1 MHPIRSLTFL
11 AILGLLLSACG
22 ANAGATQQP
31 GGATTNPGGGGGT
44 ATRQPAATDE
54 PAATTDPGGGGGGG
68 GGNPAGWD
76 RYGKVHV
83 EMGGPVSKTVD
94 LGFVPAGSL
103 FGGAQGSSLSFTNEG
118 SNQVVSILIGPDNK
132 VVISYGGTE
141 FSMPG
146 TECTTSN
153 WNIGATSGSGSFDC
167 RASIVIMA
175 SGASVT
181 NGTLKGR
188 FDAHAT

>member
-1 MHPIRSLTFL
+1 MQSRSIAAL
-11 AILGLLLSACG
+11 AVTALLLGACG
-22 ANAGATQQP
+22 GNAGATQQP
-31 GGATTNPGGGGGT
+31 GGATTNSGGGGGT
-44 ATRQPAATDE
+44 ATQQPAATDE
-54 PAATTDPGGGGGGG
+54 PAATTDTGGG

-118 SNQVVSILIGPDNK
+118 SNQVVSILIGPDHK
-132 VVISYGGTE
+132 IVISYGGPE

-167 RASIVIMA
+167 KASIVIMA

-181 NGTLKGR
+181 NGTLKGS

>member
-1 MHPIRSLTFL
+1 MRTTRAISGL
-11 AILGLLLSACG
+11 ALGALLLSACSGG
-22 ANAGATQQP
+22 AGPTQQP
-31 GGATTNPGGGGGT
+31 AAATTNTGGGGGT
-44 ATRQPAATDE
+44 ATEQPTITD
-54 PAATTDPGGGGGGG
+54 APGETVAGGGGGG

-132 VVISYGGTE
+132 IVISYGGTE

-167 RASIVIMA
+167 KASIVIMA

-181 NGTLKGR
+181 NGTLKGN
-188 FDAHAT
+188 FDAHAS

>member
-1 MHPIRSLTFL
+1 MQSVRSIAAL
-11 AILGLLLSACG
+11 ALVAALLGACG
-22 ANAGATQQP
+22 GNAGATQQP
-31 GGATTNPGGGGGT
+31 GAATTNPGGGGGG
-44 ATRQPAATDE
+44 ATQQPAATDE
-54 PAATTDPGGGGGGG
+54 PAATTDPGSGGGG

-118 SNQVVSILIGPDNK
+118 SNQVVSILVGPDNK
-132 VVISYGGTE
+132 IVISYGGVE

-167 RASIVIMA
+167 KAALVILA

-181 NGTLKGR
+181 DGTLKGT

>member
-1 MHPIRSLTFL
+1 MHSTRSRFIEGL
-11 AILGLLLSACG
+11 AALALLLSACG
-22 ANAGATQQP
+22 GNAGATQQP

-44 ATRQPAATDE
+44 ATQQPGATDE
-54 PAATTDPGGGGGGG
+54 PAVTTDPGGGG

-94 LGFVPAGSL
+94 LGFIPAGSF
-103 FGGAQGSSLSFTNEG
+103 FGAAQGSSLNFTNEG
-118 SNQVVSILIGPDNK
+118 SNQIVSILVGPDNK
-132 VVISYGGTE
+132 VVISYGGTD

-153 WNIGATSGSGSFDC
+153 WNIGATSGSGSFEC
-167 RASIVIMA
+167 TASLVIMA

-181 NGTLKGR
+181 NGTLKGS

>member
-1 MHPIRSLTFL
+1 MQSMRSIAAL
-11 AILGLLLSACG
+11 AVITAVLGACG
-22 ANAGATQQP
+22 GNAGATQQP
-31 GGATTNPGGGGGT
+31 GGATTNSGGGGGT
-44 ATRQPAATDE
+44 ATQQPAATDE
-54 PAATTDPGGGGGGG
+54 PAATTDTGGGGG

-132 VVISYGGTE
+132 IVISYGGPE

-167 RASIVIMA
+167 KASIVIMA

-181 NGTLKGR
+181 NGTLKGN
-188 FDAHAT
+188 FDAHAS

>member
-1 MHPIRSLTFL
+1 MKASRSIGTL
-11 AILGLLLSACG
+11 AIVAALLSACSGG
-22 ANAGATQQP
+22 AGPTQQPAGATA
-31 GGATTNPGGGGGT
+31 GTGGGT
-44 ATRQPAATDE
+44 ATENPQATDQ
-54 PAATTDPGGGGGGG
+54 PVATTAGGGG

-83 EMGGPVSKTVD
+83 EMSGPVSKTVE
-94 LGFVPAGSL
+94 LGFIPAGSV
-103 FGGAQGSSLSFTNEG
+103 FGGAQGSSLSFANEG
-118 SNQVVSILIGPDNK
+118 QNEVVSILIGPDNK
-132 VVISYGGTE
+132 IVISYGGVE

-167 RASIVIMA
+167 KAALVIMA

-181 NGTLKGR
+181 NGTLKGN

>member
-1 MHPIRSLTFL
+1 MNASRSMAAL
-11 AILGLLLSACG
+11 AIITLALSACG
-22 ANAGATQQP
+22 GGAAATQQP
-31 GGATTNPGGGGGT
+31 GGATPGTGGT
-44 ATRQPAATDE
+44 ATENPQATDE
-54 PAATTDPGGGGGGG
+54 PAATTDTGGGGG
-68 GGNPAGWD
+68 GGNPTGWD

-83 EMGGPVSKTVD
+83 EMGGPVNKTVD

-118 SNQVVSILIGPDNK
+118 SNQVVSILVGPDNK
-132 VVISYGGTE
+132 IVISYGGPD

-167 RASIVIMA
+167 KASIVILA

-181 NGTLKGR
+181 NGTLKGN

>member
-1 MHPIRSLTFL
+1 MQSMRSITAL
-11 AILGLLLSACG
+11 AAIALLLSACG
-22 ANAGATQQP
+22 GNAGATQQP
-31 GGATTNPGGGGGT
+31 GGATTNPGGGGGS
-44 ATRQPAATDE
+44 ATQQPAATDE
-54 PAATTDPGGGGGGG
+54 PAATTDTGGGGG

-83 EMGGPVSKTVD
+83 EMGGPVNKTVE

-103 FGGAQGSSLSFTNEG
+103 FGGAQGSSLSFANEG
-118 SNQVVSILIGPDNK
+118 SNQVVSILVGPDNK
-132 VVISYGGTE
+132 IVISYGGPD

-167 RASIVIMA
+167 KASIVILA

-181 NGTLKGR
+181 NGTLKGN

>member
-1 MHPIRSLTFL
+1 MQSMRSIAAL
-11 AILGLLLSACG
+11 AVVAALLGACG
-22 ANAGATQQP
+22 GNAGATQQP
-31 GGATTNPGGGGGT
+31 GAATTNPGGGGGG
-44 ATRQPAATDE
+44 ATQQPAATDE
-54 PAATTDPGGGGGGG
+54 PAATTDPGSGGGG

-118 SNQVVSILIGPDNK
+118 SNQVVSILVGPDNK
-132 VVISYGGTE
+132 IVVSYGGVE

-167 RASIVIMA
+167 KAALVILA

-181 NGTLKGR
+181 DGTLKGT

>member
-1 MHPIRSLTFL
+1 MRTTRAISGL
-11 AILGLLLSACG
+11 ALGALLLSACSGG
-22 ANAGATQQP
+22 AGPTQQP
-31 GGATTNPGGGGGT
+31 AAATTNTGGGGGT
-44 ATRQPAATDE
+44 ATEQPTITD
-54 PAATTDPGGGGGGG
+54 APGETVAGGGGGG

-132 VVISYGGTE
+132 IVISYGGTE

-167 RASIVIMA
+167 KASIVIMA

-181 NGTLKGR
+181 NGTLKGH
-188 FDAHAT
+188 FDAHAS

>member
-1 MHPIRSLTFL
+1 MRSMRSVTALTVMAML
-11 AILGLLLSACG
+11 LGACG
-22 ANAGATQQP
+22 GNAGGTQQPAGAT
-31 GGATTNPGGGGGT
+31 ANTGGGGT
-44 ATRQPAATDE
+44 ATENPQATDE
-54 PAATTDPGGGGGGG
+54 PVATDSGGGGGG

-83 EMGGPVSKTVD
+83 EMGGPVQKTVE
-94 LGFVPAGSL
+94 LGFIPAGSL

-118 SNQVVSILIGPDNK
+118 SNQVLSILIGPDNK
-132 VVISYGGTE
+132 VVVSYGDQD

-146 TECTTSN
+146 TECTTSS

-167 RASIVIMA
+167 TASLVILA

-181 NGTLKGR
+181 NGTIKGN

>member
-1 MHPIRSLTFL
+1 MNPIKPLTLVALL
-11 AILGLLLSACG
+11 ALLVGACG
-22 ANAGATQQP
+22 GNAGATQQP
-31 GGATTNPGGGGGT
+31 AGATTNPGGGGGT
-44 ATRQPAATDE
+44 ATQQPAATNE
-54 PAATTDPGGGGGGG
+54 PAVTTDPGAGGGS
-68 GGNPAGWD
+68 GGNPSGWD
-76 RYGKVHV
+76 RFGKVHV

-118 SNQVVSILIGPDNK
+118 SNQVVSILIGPDSK
-132 VVISYGGTE
+132 VVISYGGPE

-153 WNIGATSGSGSFDC
+153 WNIGATTGSGSFQC
-167 RASIVIMA
+167 TASLVIMA
-175 SGASVT
+175 SGASVI
-181 NGTLKGR
+181 NGTLKGN

>member
-1 MHPIRSLTFL
+1 MQSVRSIAAL
-11 AILGLLLSACG
+11 AVVAALLGACG
-22 ANAGATQQP
+22 GNAGATQQP
-31 GGATTNPGGGGGT
+31 GAATTNPGGGGGG
-44 ATRQPAATDE
+44 ATQQPAATDE
-54 PAATTDPGGGGGGG
+54 PAATTDPGSGGGG

-118 SNQVVSILIGPDNK
+118 SNQVVSILVGPDNK
-132 VVISYGGTE
+132 IVISYGGVE

-167 RASIVIMA
+167 KAALVILA

-181 NGTLKGR
+181 DGTLKGT